1 MEDKKIFEDFPEV
14 ECNQCEPYWTN
25 QCDGASKGSER
36 VCTGFK
42 PVRSVKIPEEIKSLR
57 ERLKWLN
64 VALILESVAL
74 VGHLLSHIFGW
85 V

>member
-1 MEDKKIFEDFPEV
+1 MEDKKIFDDFPEAN
-14 ECNQCEPYWTN
+14 CNQCEPYWTN

-57 ERLKWLN
+57 NNLKW
-64 VALILESVAL
+64 VYRCLILQGL
-74 VGHLLSHIFGW
+74 WIIIHILTHFFGG
-85 V
+85 